1 MLGFCQDWCRLEPS
15 KDRCISCGEKGGIR
29 ALGVVPSFLASCFV
43 AQTGVKI
50 RRVITLKS
58 DAEPA
63 DEDP

>member
-1 MLGFCQDWCRLEPS
+1 VQVGALYGSLYIMRRE
-15 KDRCISCGEKGGIR
+15 GGIR